1 MMSEDGFIKRGL
13 ALSLSSWEGTAHTP
27 DEAIFGLTLTLSTWR
42 GNHSQV
48 QKNEHY
54 SIDLL
59 VLWLRVILLL
69 GLLLLV
75 EKDRG

>member
-13 ALSLSSWEGTAHTP
+13 ALSLSSWKGTAHTP

-42 GNHSQV
+42 GNHSQI

-59 VLWLRVILLL
+59 VLWLRFILSL